1 MPAPMAQELANL
13 RNELA
18 SIDKSL
24 EVAIATLIEHCEELA
39 LATQQRDDKQEQTVH
54 ALIAADLIV
63 IRTYLAE
70 MKERALG
77 EARLPRFNRA
87 VNACLAK
94 AGLPKRLLL
103 AEMKPTLHWNHI
115 GPSAMAALFIL
126 VPMIEAL
133 EFW

>member
-1 MPAPMAQELANL
+1 MRYFLSDKRRSRVVADLVGLTMPALMAQELANL
-13 RNELA
+13 RDDLA

-24 EVAIATLIEHCEELA
+24 EVAIATLIEHCDELA
-39 LATQQRDDKQEQTVH
+39 MATQQRDDEQEQTVH
-54 ALIAADLIV
+54 ALIATDLIV

-87 VNACLAK
+87 VNGCLAK

-103 AEMKPTLHWNHI
+103 AEMKPTLH
-115 GPSAMAALFIL
+115 
-126 VPMIEAL
+126 
-133 EFW
+133 